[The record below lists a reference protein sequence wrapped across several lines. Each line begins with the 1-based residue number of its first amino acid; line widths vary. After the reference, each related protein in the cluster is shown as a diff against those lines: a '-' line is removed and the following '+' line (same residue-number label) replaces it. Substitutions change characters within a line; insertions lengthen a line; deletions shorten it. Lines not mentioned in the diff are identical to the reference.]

1 MKICQILLFASILI
15 YNSVTAQNIAYLNNN
30 GVISYCYQ
38 PKIPSLGIPQI
49 YCINSDGTNN
59 RRIIDATIGLS
70 HQDWSRD
77 TTKFAAVGY
86 VDAYTTWSIFKFNS
100 DGTGFIRLTNVNNV
114 WDSDPV
120 WSPDMSKISFTRIY
134 PNQNMKREIWIMNS
148 DGSGQHFTGIDG
160 WNAKWSKNGSG
171 FVYCSN
177 INSNNFDIYLCDT
190 NGTCSQKLTNT
201 ATDEMCPDFSPDG
214 TEIAYT
220 TGSSSV
226 TSSCEI
232 YKMKSD
238 GTNVRRLTNNN
249 SFDYSP
255 KWSPDGAKLA
265 FVSDM
270 HEANEPEIYIMDTS
284 GTNPQ
289 RVTFTPANITA
300 VSPSWRNSS
309 TTSIIKL
316 NENVPENCRLFQNYP
331 NPFNPST
338 IIKFDVASSHSRETF
353 VNIRIYDAAGREVK
367 TLINQNMQPG
377 NYEGT
382 FDGTDLNSGVYFYRL
397 NAGSFSETK
406 KMLLIK

>member
-134 PNQNMKREIWIMNS
+134 PSQNMKREIWIMNS

-177 INSNNFDIYLCDT
+177 INSNNYDIYFCDT
-190 NGTCSQKLTNT
+190 NGANSQKLTNT

-226 TSSCEI
+226 TSICEI
-232 YKMKSD
+232 YKMNSD

-255 KWSPDGAKLA
+255 KWSPDGTKFV
-265 FVSDM
+265 FVSDI

-289 RVTFTPANITA
+289 RVTYTPANITA
-300 VSPSWRNSS
+300 VSPSWRNGS
-309 TTSIIKL
+309 TTSVIKL
-316 NENVPENCRLFQNYP
+316 NENIPDNCRLFQNYP
-331 NPFNPST
+331 NPFNPVTKINFNVKNYSAVKL
-338 IIKFDVASSHSRETF
+338 IVYDV
-353 VNIRIYDAAGREVK
+353 NGREVK
-367 TLINQNMQPG
+367 TPVNDKLQAG
-377 NYEGT
+377 SYEVFFNASELT
-382 FDGTDLNSGVYFYRL
+382 SGVYFYRL
-397 NAGSFSETK
+397 IAGDIVTTK
-406 KMLLIK
+406 KMILMK